1 MKKMWLICNAHLDP
15 VWLWRREEGAA
26 EALSTFRV
34 AVRFC
39 RNYDGFV
46 FNHNEAL
53 LYRWIEEYEP
63 ELFAEIQELVKCGKW
78 HIMGGWELQPDCNMP
93 SGESFVRQILS
104 GRKYFAEKFG
114 VRPETAI
121 NFDPFGH
128 TRGLVQIL
136 SKSGYTGY
144 LFTRPSKDFLT
155 LPEEVFE
162 WIGYDGS
169 SVTARRMNE
178 GYNSALGHAT
188 DRINRAL
195 ELFDKNRENDCCLWG
210 VGNHGG
216 GPSEKDLNDIAAL
229 KEELKAKGIELIHG
243 TPEDYFSALQTETV
257 KPERYEGDLNLW
269 SPGCYT
275 SQIRIKQKHRL
286 LENELYSTEK
296 MCSIAAIEGLIEYPA
311 AEINEAQRDLLFS
324 EFHDILPGT
333 TIRPAEQDSLRTLEH
348 GLEILSRAKTGA
360 FLALAKGQAPADDGE
375 IPILVFNPH
384 PYETEDVFTCEMNLW
399 DQNWDSTFHN
409 PTVYDVDGNI
419 LPTQC
424 EKEDC
429 NLTLDWRKR
438 VTFRAKLKPMQMNR
452 FSCRFELLADKPQ
465 LPQMSDGRYFYFE
478 NGSMSAAIDKSTGLL
493 SSYKMDGKEY
503 IKKNACRLSVF
514 ADNADPWGMTVT
526 SFSDKVGN
534 FRLMKDREI
543 SEFTGTAEL
552 SPIHIIEDG
561 AVRTVVEVLLSYKS
575 SKAVLRYT
583 FPKKGTRIGVTLR
596 VIWQQP
602 QHMLKMEIPVNI
614 RTPKCIGQVAYG
626 EEILPINGRENISQR
641 YLTVCNGSSAI
652 SVLNDGIYG
661 SSFNRGTLYLSLLR
675 STAYSA
681 HPLPNRPLIT
691 DDRCLPYADMGE
703 REYCF
708 EIMAGKTA
716 DVRAETPRA
725 AEVFSEG
732 PTVLAMFPAGNRK
745 RTEMPFEIS
754 NREIT
759 LSAFKAA
766 EDKNGFIIRL
776 FNNSPKMQKTQIK
789 SAALKKEYSIGFD
802 GYEIKTF
809 RYTVDKLSP
818 EELTEGYRLI

>member
-1 MKKMWLICNAHLDP
+1 MKKLWLVCNAHLDP

-26 EALSTFRV
+26 EALSTFRI

-39 RNYDGFV
+39 KNYNGFV

-53 LYRWIEEYEP
+53 LYRWIEKYEP
-63 ELFAEIQELVKCGKW
+63 ELFAEIQELVRCDKW

-114 VRPETAI
+114 VCPETAI

-136 SKSGYTGY
+136 NKSGYTSY
-144 LFTRPSKDFLT
+144 LFTRPNSDFIT
-155 LPEEVFE
+155 LPGEVFE
-162 WIGYDGS
+162 WVGYDGS

-195 ELFDKNRENDCCLWG
+195 ELFDKERDNDCCLWG
-210 VGNHGG
+210 VGDHGG

-229 KEELKAKGIELIHG
+229 NDELKAKGVELIHG
-243 TPEDYFSALQTETV
+243 TPEDYFSALQAEAV

-286 LENELYSTEK
+286 LENELYSAEK
-296 MCSIAAIEGLIEYPA
+296 MCGIAAANSVMEYPG
-311 AEINEAQRDLLFS
+311 AEINEAQCDLLFS

-333 TIRPAEQDSLRTLEH
+333 TIRLAEQDSLRTLDH
-348 GLEILSRAKTGA
+348 GLEILSRVKTKA
-360 FLALAKGQAPADDGE
+360 FILLANGQTPAADGE

-384 PYETEDVFTCEMNLW
+384 PYETEDIFTCEMNLW
-399 DQNWDSTFHN
+399 DQNWESTFHS
-409 PTVYDVDGNI
+409 PTVYDENGNS

-438 VTFRAKLKPMQMNR
+438 ITFKAKLKPMQMNR
-452 FSCRFELLADKPQ
+452 FSCRFELLNSKPQ
-465 LPQMSDGRYFYFE
+465 LPQMSEDRYFHFE
-478 NGSMSAAIDKSTGLL
+478 NGNMSAVIDKSTGLF
-493 SSYKMDGKEY
+493 SSYKVNGKEY

-526 SFSDKVGN
+526 SFPEKVGN
-534 FRLMKDREI
+534 FRLMNEREI
-543 SEFTGTAEL
+543 LEFTGTAGL
-552 SPIHIIEDG
+552 SPVHIIEDG
-561 AVRTVVEVLLSYKS
+561 EVRIVVEVLLCYKS

-583 FPKKGTRIGVTLR
+583 LPKKGTKIGVTLR

-602 QHMLKMEIPVNI
+602 QHMLKMEIPVSI
-614 RTPKCIGQVAYG
+614 RMPECIGQVAYG
-626 EEILPINGRENISQR
+626 EEFLPVNGRENISQR

-681 HPLPNRPLIT
+681 HPIPDRPLIT
-691 DDRCLPYADMGE
+691 EDRCLPYADIGE
-703 REYCF
+703 REYSF
-708 EIMAGKTA
+708 EIIAGKTA
-716 DVRAETPRA
+716 EVRAETPRA
-725 AEVFSEG
+725 AEVFSEK
-732 PTVLAMFPAGNRK
+732 PMALAMFPAGNK
-745 RTEMPFEIS
+745 AKADAIFEIS

-759 LSAFKAA
+759 LSAFKVA

-776 FNNSPKMQKTQIK
+776 FNNSPRKQKTQIK
-789 SAALKKEYSIGFD
+789 SKFLKKEYNLHFT
-802 GYEIKTF
+802 GYEIKTL
-809 RYTVDKLSP
+809 RYSGDKLSP
-818 EELTEGYRLI
+818 EELTEGY